1 MTPDNSSTRDAE
13 GFRPLTRDEFHRF
26 RDLIYETAGISL
38 SDVKESLVAARLAR
52 RLRALGL
59 TSYGDYYA
67 RLVAD
72 GSGREMVEFVNSIT
86 TNKTDFFREPEHFNV
101 LVQQVLPSL
110 VVVRGHRFGAGAGI
124 IWDTNGL
131 ILTNNHVVGRRLP
144 IVLLQDD
151 REYQSRLLA
160 RDPDVDLALLSIDA
174 THLTPLKPVSAS
186 PRVGEMVFAFGHP
199 WGQRNTVTRGI
210 VSALVSAQNRRGDK
224 LPVIRSDAPL
234 APGNSG
240 GPLVNA
246 SGEVIGINA
255 MIVGGDQ
262 SVSIAASVA
271 RDFVSKAL
279 ANQKT
284 EVRSGQRAGEDVM

>member
-1 MTPDNSSTRDAE
+1 MNE
-13 GFRPLTRDEFHRF
+13 
-26 RDLIYETAGISL
+26 
-38 SDVKESLVAARLAR
+38 
-52 RLRALGL
+52 
-59 TSYGDYYA
+59 
-67 RLVAD
+67 
-72 GSGREMVEFVNSIT
+72 
-86 TNKTDFFREPEHFNV
+86 

-124 IWDTNGL
+124 VWDANGI

-144 IVLLQDD
+144 IVLLQNDQ
-151 REYQSRLLA
+151 EYESRLLA

-174 THLTPLKPVSAS
+174 THLTPLKPASVS

-199 WGQRNTVTRGI
+199 WGQRNAVTRGI

-262 SVSIAASVA
+262 SISIAASVA
-271 RDFVSKAL
+271 RDFVSKTL

-284 EVRSGQRAGEDVM
+284 EGHAGRRHHGPEDVI